1 MPISDLCSENLICIE
16 RSSSLNNAAK
26 LMRNHH
32 VGGLVVIEANGK
44 NKPVGML
51 TDRDIVMSTIAGNL
65 PPSTKV
71 ENVMSK
77 NPVTVLASSGI
88 ADVIDHMAAEGI
100 RRIIV
105 VDDSGNACGL
115 VSTDDVLQL
124 VAREIYS
131 LGQLVAR
138 EITNEKVHRPPH
150 DQMLLS

>member
-1 MPISDLCSENLICIE
+1 MPISDLCSENLICVE
-16 RSSSLNNAAK
+16 RSSSLTNAAK

-32 VGGLVVIEANGK
+32 VGGLVVIESNGK

-77 NPVTVLASSGI
+77 NVVTVTADSGI
-88 ADVIDHMAAEGI
+88 AEVVDHMAAEGI

-105 VDDSGNACGL
+105 VDESGNACGL
-115 VSTDDVLQL
+115 VSTDDILQL

-138 EITNEKVHRPPH
+138 EITNETVHRPPH
-150 DQMLLS
+150 DQLMLS